1 LVTYLKI
8 PYHIYGKSQIKNL
21 NHKMKRKFT
30 FPLQHSK
37 NFVRL
42 ALVVDILFKTSSLFL
57 FIYVGERF
65 RSVSI
70 AKVHRLSN
78 TYV

>member
-1 LVTYLKI
+1 MESSKLKT
-8 PYHIYGKSQIKNL
+8 
-21 NHKMKRKFT
+21 NHEMKTEFT
-30 FPLQHSK
+30 FHSQRYK

-57 FIYVGERF
+57 FIYVDERF